1 MEAQKSLSG
10 RSGLK
15 FLGEKVEK
23 YWQMISD
30 AERSYELARCY
41 ERSSRGTSQSAF
53 ERYSIEAKKAKDV
66 LWKGLSENAG
76 YALELQFRMYCDE
89 SVLKKP
95 IGEAMEELMLGR
107 IKSILL
113 SHE

>member
-1 MEAQKSLSG
+1 
-10 RSGLK
+10 
-15 FLGEKVEK
+15 VER
-23 YWQMISD
+23 YWQMMSD
-30 AERSYELARCY
+30 AERNYEFARGH
-41 ERSSRGTSQSAF
+41 ERSLRGSSQSAF
-53 ERYSIEAKKAKDV
+53 ERYSLEMKKAKDV

-76 YALELQFRMYCDE
+76 YALELQFRMYCDR

>member
-1 MEAQKSLSG
+1 M
-10 RSGLK
+10 
-15 FLGEKVEK
+15 
-23 YWQMISD
+23 SD
-30 AERSYELARCY
+30 AERSYELARSY
-41 ERSSRGTSQSAF
+41 ERSQRGSSQSAF
-53 ERYSIEAKKAKDV
+53 ERYSLESKKAKDT
-66 LWKGLSENAG
+66 LWKGVAENAG
-76 YALELQFRMYCDE
+76 YALELQFRMYCDG